1 MAVLIAP
8 SPSAP
13 IRPHPNRRSD
23 IDGLRAVAAALVI
36 LYHVTT
42 GRVSGGVDV
51 FLVLSGF
58 FLVHSLSGQLRR
70 TGRIRPLSAIA
81 RTLSRLLPLAMV
93 VLAAT
98 VAASVVVVPASR
110 WREVAVHLVSSVTF
124 TENARL
130 VHEAV
135 DYTASNAAASP
146 MQHFWSLSVQVQA
159 LVAVP
164 VVVSVGVAL
173 LAHLRPPVDG
183 RRVAVGAVLAVTAA
197 SFAWSVVSTAAD
209 QQVAYF
215 STLPRLWELGVG
227 ALVALLAAELRPGP
241 RMACVLGWG
250 GVLALVACGAVLDGA
265 HTFPGWQAGWPVL
278 CAVAVLV
285 AGGQGGRLGAHRL
298 LGSAPMRWVGI
309 RSYALYLWHWP
320 LLVLYLVYAQRETP
334 SVEGGVAVVGLSVLL
349 AAGTHRLVEQPAG
362 DRLRLRPPARAL
374 ALTLA
379 CALPLALVGAGTT
392 AWFDHQVARLAQV
405 AGSDDHPG
413 AVALSGPDV
422 ATGGVPGVEPVPALT
437 AIRDDWATLRDGTC
451 TTEEEPAEPVPAVT
465 DICVQGGDDRER
477 RVVVVG
483 DSHAAQWLPPMAA
496 IAEDHGWQVVS
507 LVRGGC
513 NLSTESEFIQEGWP
527 DFEECAAWRGRLV
540 DRILALEPDLVV
552 SLGTRTAVGAEEV
565 LPPGFVAAWR
575 QLSDAGIRVVGMR
588 DSPRHELDVPD
599 CLARLGDA
607 ASECR
612 TARSQVY
619 ADGLLPAADL
629 PPGVDVLDTSSYFCT
644 DTVCPPVIGN
654 VRVYM
659 DFNHVTASY
668 MSTVQPLLEADL
680 LALTGW

>member
-1 MAVLIAP
+1 MITRVP
-8 SPSAP
+8 SRCPGPTS
-13 IRPHPNRRSD
+13 RP
-23 IDGLRAVAAALVI
+23 A
-36 LYHVTT
+36 
-42 GRVSGGVDV
+42 
-51 FLVLSGF
+51 
-58 FLVHSLSGQLRR
+58 
-70 TGRIRPLSAIA
+70 
-81 RTLSRLLPLAMV
+81 
-93 VLAAT
+93 
-98 VAASVVVVPASR
+98 
-110 WREVAVHLVSSVTF
+110 
-124 TENARL
+124 
-130 VHEAV
+130 
-135 DYTASNAAASP
+135 
-146 MQHFWSLSVQVQA
+146 
-159 LVAVP
+159 
-164 VVVSVGVAL
+164 GVA
-173 LAHLRPPVDG
+173 
-183 RRVAVGAVLAVTAA
+183 
-197 SFAWSVVSTAAD
+197 
-209 QQVAYF
+209 
-215 STLPRLWELGVG
+215 
-227 ALVALLAAELRPGP
+227 
-241 RMACVLGWG
+241 
-250 GVLALVACGAVLDGA
+250 
-265 HTFPGWQAGWPVL
+265 
-278 CAVAVLV
+278 
-285 AGGQGGRLGAHRL
+285 
-298 LGSAPMRWVGI
+298 
-309 RSYALYLWHWP
+309 
-320 LLVLYLVYAQRETP
+320 
-334 SVEGGVAVVGLSVLL
+334 
-349 AAGTHRLVEQPAG
+349 
-362 DRLRLRPPARAL
+362 
-374 ALTLA
+374 
-379 CALPLALVGAGTT
+379 
-392 AWFDHQVARLAQV
+392 
-405 AGSDDHPG
+405 
-413 AVALSGPDV
+413 
-422 ATGGVPGVEPVPALT
+422 GVEPVPALT
-437 AIRDDWATLRDGTC
+437 AIRDDWPTLRDGTC

-607 ASECR
+607 APECR

-629 PPGVDVLDTSSYFCT
+629 PPGVDVLDTSAYFCT

-668 MSTVQPLLEADL
+668 MSTVRPLLEADL